1 VNIYQRPAFRR
12 ALRKYSGADQE
23 RIRQRARRVAE
34 VIGQP
39 HEHSGFSVGPF
50 GRYFEFRIGLSV
62 RCLFLLEGGDQSY
75 GTGVVRYTRGGAPRL
90 VPSRNR

>member
-12 ALRKYSGADQE
+12 ALRKYSDADQE
-23 RIRQRARRVAE
+23 RIRQQARRVAE

-39 HEHSGFSVGPF
+39 HAHSSSSVRPF

-62 RCLFLLEGGDQSY
+62 RCLFLLEGGDLHLVIV
-75 GTGVVRYTRGGAPRL
+75 GTHDEVAAYVRNNG
-90 VPSRNR
+90 